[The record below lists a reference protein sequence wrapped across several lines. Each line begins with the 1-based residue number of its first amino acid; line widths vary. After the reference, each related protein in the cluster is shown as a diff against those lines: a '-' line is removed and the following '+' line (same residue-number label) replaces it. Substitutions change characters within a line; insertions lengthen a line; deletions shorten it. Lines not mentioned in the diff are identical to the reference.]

1 MLRFPNVTW
10 WCDSCGA
17 NLNCQ
22 EGFDDHKYVW
32 KCTEC
37 GYKNSISKDNIFVEQ
52 ENYPGVPSDDDD
64 SCDDSDGGFLGGL
77 FRRFF

>member
-22 EGFDDHKYVW
+22 EGFGDHKYVW

-52 ENYPGVPSDDDD
+52 GNYPGVPSDDDD